1 MSLPW
6 RKDKRP
12 HLQLV
17 RIEEKLDELIQLEK
31 GLIPI
36 SNDPTEIEF
45 AERVE
50 SQYAFIAPAYFRVVA
65 DPLMEG
71 EPKRPLHAWTA
82 IWDDVGDDG
91 NLQCVNCKVLMS
103 DCGATEESWYCK

>member
-17 RIEEKLDELIQLEK
+17 RIEKKLDELIQLER

-36 SNDPTEIEF
+36 SNDPTEIE
-45 AERVE
+45 
-50 SQYAFIAPAYFRVVA
+50 SQYRFIAPAHLRVVS

-71 EPKRPLHAWTA
+71 EPKRPLHSWEA
-82 IWDDVGDDG
+82 IWENEDG

-103 DCGATEESWYCK
+103 DCGATGESWYCE